1 MNKKPQIASHPVQPA
16 LACPRTGGH
25 TRPTLNC
32 RQAFTA
38 GKVARSQYP
47 LTSGSYKLMECA
59 ARFESFVSAIAQI
72 RAFINNE
79 ANRWELLHCT
89 AQDKDVWLKGL
100 PSVVAHRLGYEL
112 LPGLQ
117 AMQLDGV
124 ASQIVQDALHMAES
138 QCDDLIQRLEPVRL
152 TLESSIDWE
161 YQAMRRGS
169 SLIEPLVRDALELT
183 QKSLSIKQY
192 ITTAK

>member
-1 MNKKPQIASHPVQPA
+1 
-16 LACPRTGGH
+16 
-25 TRPTLNC
+25 
-32 RQAFTA
+32 
-38 GKVARSQYP
+38 
-47 LTSGSYKLMECA
+47 MECA
-59 ARFESFVSAIAQI
+59 ARLESFVSEIVRI

-79 ANRWELLHCT
+79 ANRWGLLHCT

-100 PSVVAHRLGYEL
+100 PCVVAHRLGYEL

-124 ASQIVQDALHMAES
+124 AGQIVRDALHLAES

-161 YQAMRRGS
+161 YHAMRRGS

-183 QKSLSIKQY
+183 QKSLLINQN